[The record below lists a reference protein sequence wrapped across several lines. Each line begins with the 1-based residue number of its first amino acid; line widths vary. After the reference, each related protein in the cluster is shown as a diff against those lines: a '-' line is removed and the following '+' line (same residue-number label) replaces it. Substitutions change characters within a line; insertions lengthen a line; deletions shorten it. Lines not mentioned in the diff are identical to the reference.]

1 MSSLLSGLTGL
12 GGVKPGTRGRLRPVW
27 EEEPSKTGLA
37 SKGVVMVLI
46 CLAVLFPL
54 WVVIVTSLSSVKT
67 ITEAGGLVVIPR
79 GITFV
84 AYQELWAA
92 ARSPVRLSSASV

>member
-46 CLAVLFPL
+46 CLAVLFPCG
-54 WVVIVTSLSSVKT
+54 S
-67 ITEAGGLVVIPR
+67 
-79 GITFV
+79 
-84 AYQELWAA
+84 
-92 ARSPVRLSSASV
+92 